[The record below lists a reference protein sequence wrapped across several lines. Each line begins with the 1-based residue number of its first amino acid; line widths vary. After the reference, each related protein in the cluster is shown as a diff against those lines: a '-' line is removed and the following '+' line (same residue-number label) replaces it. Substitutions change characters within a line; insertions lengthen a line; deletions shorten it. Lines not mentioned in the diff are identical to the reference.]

1 METEYL
7 ELELIRPQ
15 SGSAGFGDK
24 VLGIRVD
31 SSQNES
37 AVLKGI
43 ILTKGR
49 LQAKSTR
56 EAETL
61 VGLYKYGGNSAPH
74 QPALVLLS

>member
-61 VGLYKYGGNSAPH
+61 VGAIQIRREQRPPSARIGF
-74 QPALVLLS
+74 A